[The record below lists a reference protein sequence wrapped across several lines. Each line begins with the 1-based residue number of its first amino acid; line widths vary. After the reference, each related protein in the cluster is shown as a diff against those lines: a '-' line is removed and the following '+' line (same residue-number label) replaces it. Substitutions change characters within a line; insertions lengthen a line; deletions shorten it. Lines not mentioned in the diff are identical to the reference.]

1 MFNEARS
8 IFFRKVF
15 LGRGPAARRTED
27 RDGERGFYLIMFTLM
42 LPVFLGI
49 LGLAVDL
56 ARYRHVQGEL
66 QNAADAAAFA
76 AARSL
81 NSTEAGRTAA
91 TTIAATYATANEA
104 DGEPVASGE
113 IKTNTT
119 GRWDSDTGTFTVS
132 GVSNAAAN
140 AVRVTVRREAV
151 QSFFTPILSGSLE
164 SRPFEASATALAG
177 GAGAVACAS
186 PIAIASCVLS
196 HDSAG
201 NLVCPTSLSF
211 QNGALSVG
219 LTHGDGTSP
228 VNGNN
233 TVPYFKDAV
242 QNPLTCNRPAE
253 TGTEIALQNGND
265 LAKTSIDDIN
275 AATNN
280 GDNPVPII
288 VPVIDKSCG
297 GGGPTYN
304 QTASIVGFVKMKVVG
319 ARWTGNA
326 PAKVA
331 AACPSLGKKNICVTA
346 DCTPIEG
353 APGGG
358 TIHVDGSRVYLVR

>member
-1 MFNEARS
+1 MLDEARS
-8 IFFRKVF
+8 IIGRVF
-15 LGRGPAARRTED
+15 LGRGPAGGRGED

-42 LPVFLGI
+42 LPLLFGI
-49 LGLAVDL
+49 MGLAVDL

-66 QNAADAAAFA
+66 QNAADAAAFS

-81 NSTEAGRTAA
+81 NSTEAGRASA
-91 TTIAATYATANEA
+91 TTVAATYASANQV
-104 DGEPVASGE
+104 DGQTIASTE
-113 IKTNTT
+113 IKTNAT
-119 GRWDSDTGTFTVS
+119 GLWDAETSTFTTTN
-132 GVSNAAAN
+132 VSNAAAN
-140 AVRVTVRREAV
+140 AVRVTVRRDAV

-164 SRPFEASATALAG
+164 SRAFEASATAVAG
-177 GAGAVACAS
+177 GAGAVGCAS

-196 HDSAG
+196 HDADG

-211 QNGALSVG
+211 QNGAKSVG
-219 LTHGDGTSP
+219 LTHGDGSSP
-228 VNGNN
+228 VTGAN
-233 TVPYFKDAV
+233 TVPYFKGAV
-242 QNPLTCNRPAE
+242 QAPLTCDQPAE
-253 TGTEIALQNGND
+253 VGTEIALQNGND
-265 LAKTSIDDIN
+265 ISQTSVNDIN
-275 AATNN
+275 AATND
-280 GDNPVPII
+280 GASPVSII
-288 VPVIDKSCG
+288 APVIDQSCG
-297 GGGPTYN
+297 NNGPTYN
-304 QTASIVGFVKMKVVG
+304 QTAPIVGFVKLKVVG